1 MSKSSKQERKGQ
13 KLIQEEKK
21 VQKKYCYL
29 LKV

>member
-1 MSKSSKQERKGQ
+1 MSKSSKQERKGK